1 MDARK
6 ISAGD
11 LDEVVALLTVTFL
24 NTPFHRYIAPELHE
38 RLRFLEASYRYRIS
52 HGLEVNDIDVA
63 TLDGEIT
70 GVMSWSPPV
79 LLTPAATPAG
89 SAMDEALSFCSAGLR
104 ERFSAFF
111 TQLSRVRD
119 EVIQQ
124 PYWSLGPI
132 AVLPKHQGKGIGS
145 LLLREKLRQIDGER
159 LPCFLA
165 TQDAGNVPLYE
176 HFGFRLIRQD
186 PIAQAVTHYTMLR
199 QA

>member
-1 MDARK
+1 MDIRK
-6 ISAGD
+6 ISAND

-52 HGLEVNDIDVA
+52 HGLAVNDIDAA
-63 TLDGEIT
+63 TLDGEIA
-70 GVMSWSPPV
+70 GIASWSPPV
-79 LLTPAATPAG
+79 PAAPAG
-89 SAMDEALSFCSAGLR
+89 SMMDEALLFCSAGLR
-104 ERFSAFF
+104 ERFLAFF
-111 TQLSRVRD
+111 TQLLRIRD

-132 AVLPKHQGKGIGS
+132 AVLPKHQGEGIGS
-145 LLLREKLRQIDGER
+145 FLLREKLRQIDNER

-165 TQDAGNVPLYE
+165 TQDAKNVPLYE

-186 PIAQAVTHYTMLR
+186 PLAQEVTHYTMLR
-199 QA
+199 KA